1 MKKCFLTLVILTLV
15 LITVGETR
23 AALTVFS
30 TQASYD
36 AATGGQIFLINFNGN
51 PSGGVFALGNSF
63 SSAVSFGSPEAEVSK
78 QTKVWWNSNAITDAG
93 STSTSTNVGPMNG
106 VFTNPV
112 FAFALEFS
120 SASQAETVSLY
131 DEIDTHL
138 GDVTAPNPSGFFG
151 VLSDT
156 PIKSFTFDNGSF
168 SNNCLEDPDRF
179 FVDDFRANA
188 LIPAPGAILLSS
200 IGVGLV
206 GWLRRRGTI

>member
-1 MKKCFLTLVILTLV
+1 M
-15 LITVGETR
+15 LITVGETK

-30 TQASYD
+30 TQANYD
-36 AATGGQIFLINFNGN
+36 AATGAQIFLINFNGSDGTLK
-51 PSGGVFALGNSF
+51 SGNFF
-63 SSAVSFGSPEAEVSK
+63 SSAVTFGSPEATDP
-78 QTKVWWNSNAITDAG
+78 TKVLWNSNAITDAG
-93 STSTSTNVGPMNG
+93 STSVFTNVGPMDG

-131 DEIDTHL
+131 DETNTLL
-138 GDVTAPNPSGFFG
+138 GAVTAPNAWGFFG

-156 PIKSFTFDNGSF
+156 PIKSFTFDNGLF
-168 SNNCLEDPDRF
+168 SDGTPDRF

-200 IGVGLV
+200 IGIGLV
-206 GWLRRRGTI
+206 GWLRRRRTI

>member
-1 MKKCFLTLVILTLV
+1 M
-15 LITVGETR
+15 LITVGETK

-36 AATGGQIFLINFNGN
+36 AATGAQIFLINFNGS
-51 PSGGVFALGNSF
+51 PPGGMYAPGNSF
-63 SSAVSFGSPEAEVSK
+63 SSAVSFGSPEASVP
-78 QTKVWWNSNAITDAG
+78 TNVWWDSDAITDAG
-93 STSTSTNVGPMNG
+93 STIASNNIGPMDG
-106 VFTNPV
+106 AFTNPV

-120 SASQAETVSLY
+120 SILFETVSLY
-131 DEIDTHL
+131 DETSTLL
-138 GDVTAPNPSGFFG
+138 GAVTATNPSGFFG

-156 PIKSFTFDNGSF
+156 PIKSFTFDNGLF
-168 SNNCLEDPDRF
+168 SDNCLEYPDRF

-206 GWLRRRGTI
+206 GWLRRRRTL